1 MDALLSVLTDY
12 AFELDCD
19 ALGDSITHEVK
30 RHLVDAL
37 GCGLGAFSHP
47 PVTQV
52 RSVTAAWPAQA
63 GATTLGTSK
72 RTVPELA
79 AFANAFAMRYLDFND
94 TSMSPDGGHSSD
106 NIAPILAAAEWAK
119 ADGED
124 VLAAI
129 VVAYEIQDRLGD
141 LFRIRDRG
149 FDHVTYLSV
158 STAAASARV
167 LGADR
172 EQIANAISIA
182 AMTGTAHLQIRVDA
196 VPMRALASAMAVR
209 CGLTAA
215 LLAVAGV
222 PGPEE
227 PFCGPRGWFASF
239 VGEQRP
245 IPPFG
250 DGSTRFKIQE
260 SRFKPFPAD
269 YETQA
274 AVGPA
279 LLVRES
285 LKGGSDEI
293 TRVIVYTSQRAIG
306 IAADR
311 AERWEPTTRQI
322 ADHSLPFVVAV
333 VLQKGDIWLD
343 DFDPA
348 VFTNPSVRALMRK
361 IEVRPDEEFSRR
373 HGEAY
378 GVRIEVHSRTGEVLI
393 EEALHPWG
401 HPKNPMSDAAIEEK
415 FRRLA
420 SPVLGSD
427 STEAALKAIWA
438 LDQLGVR
445 TVFQCL
451 EVEGRGEVDELSKKL

>member
-1 MDALLSVLTDY
+1 MDELLSALADY

-19 ALGDSITHEVK
+19 LLGGSIVHEVK

-37 GCGLGAFSHP
+37 GCGLGAFSEP
-47 PVTQV
+47 PVAQA
-52 RSVTAAWPAQA
+52 RSAANVWPVEA
-63 GATTLGTSK
+63 GATTLGTS
-72 RTVPELA
+72 TQTLPELA

-106 NIAPILAAAEWAK
+106 NIAPILAAAEWAR
-119 ADGED
+119 ADVKD
-124 VLAAI
+124 LLAAI
-129 VVAYEIQDRLGD
+129 VVGYEIQDRLGD
-141 LFRIRDRG
+141 LFRVRDRG
-149 FDHVTYLSV
+149 FDHVTYLAV

-172 EQIANAISIA
+172 AQIANAIAIA
-182 AMTGTAHLQIRVDA
+182 AMSNTAHLQIRVDA

-209 CGLTAA
+209 SGFTAA
-215 LLAVAGV
+215 LLAARGV

-227 PFCGPRGWFASF
+227 PFCGSRGWFASF

-250 DGSTRFKIQE
+250 GGSTRFKIQD

-279 LLVRES
+279 LLLREA
-285 LKGGSDEI
+285 LDGRVDEV
-293 TRVIVYTSQRAIG
+293 TKAIVYTSQRAIG

-311 AERWEPTTRQI
+311 PERWEPTTRQI
-322 ADHSLPFVVAV
+322 ADHSLPFVIAI

-343 DFDPA
+343 DFDPV
-348 VFTNPSVRALMRK
+348 VFTSAAVRALMRK
-361 IEVRPDEEFSRR
+361 IEVRADEEFSRR

-378 GVRIEVHSRTGEVLI
+378 GVRIEVHSSSGEVLV
-393 EEALHPWG
+393 EEVLHPWG

-420 SPVLGSD
+420 EPVLGPD
-427 STEAALKAIWA
+427 STESALRAIWA
-438 LDQLGVR
+438 LDEGGWP
-445 TVFQCL
+445 TVLRSL
-451 EVEGRGEVDELSKKL
+451 EVHGRVLDALSKKL